1 MQAIPSKTDILGF
14 NLNADQQAHL
24 YQLHNLCAQRM
35 DVKLPAINSARC
47 KAYDTIHALDAR
59 IEKYAPLLE
68 LTRTSGDIVTA
79 VSASDHT
86 RAVWQYWFIK
96 NPISM

>member
-1 MQAIPSKTDILGF
+1 MQTIPTKTDILGF
-14 NLNADQQAHL
+14 NLSVGQQAHL

-35 DVKLPAINSARC
+35 DIALPAINSAKC

-59 IEKYAPLLE
+59 IEKFAPLLE
-68 LTRTSGDIVTA
+68 LTRGSGDQEIP
-79 VSASDHT
+79 VSPSEHA
-86 RAVWQYWFIK
+86 RIVWQYWFIK